1 MGRVVKM
8 IKAKLI
14 YSIND
19 ERKVQDNIQKW
30 YGDNQNIDN
39 VIDVLRDATL
49 SGEDWIYTAVI
60 IYEVY

>member
-1 MGRVVKM
+1 M